1 MSLEQKHF
9 SLVKPTINTP
19 FHIDF
24 AWWKQHD
31 NNWRVF
37 LHSLLCPEHQQ
48 IFADLDTDL
57 LFDSIDPLTA
67 EVKVVDGLQHI
78 LIAHCIPITHID
90 LTSTSL
96 VDAVFRIFLSNGNI
110 PLTPIEL
117 SVRTNRPAETILR
130 TFGGPQIY
138 KGVRPCQ
145 S

>member
-9 SLVKPTINTP
+9 SLVKPTVNTP

-24 AWWKQHD
+24 TWWKQHD

-48 IFADLDTDL
+48 IFADLDSDL
-57 LFDSIDPLTA
+57 LFDSVDPVTA

-78 LIAHCIPITHID
+78 LVAHCIPMTHVD
-90 LTSTSL
+90 LASTSL
-96 VDAVFRIFLSNGNI
+96 VDAVFRIFLSNGNT
-110 PLTPIEL
+110 PLTPAEL
-117 SVRTNRPAETILR
+117 SLRTSRPADIILR

-145 S
+145 I